1 MAFGPSALFFS
12 VERDFSSFE
21 LRLKSASS
29 PNELAD
35 VSWDEKQTLSEIQPH
50 HMATYGFSCFMFL
63 RRRTNIIKHA
73 KKEAIFVCTYAYS
86 MFRKDFEFVH
96 R

>member
-29 PNELAD
+29 SND
-35 VSWDEKQTLSEIQPH
+35 SWDEKQTLSEIQPQAH
-50 HMATYGFSCFMFL
+50 HMATYDFSCFMFL